1 MQFLTS
7 FRIQI
12 EVIIIYLKNK
22 LLKVLFISK
31 KVLYLCNNK
40 NKNRNYENLQRQKH

>member
-1 MQFLTS
+1 MQFHTS

-22 LLKVLFISK
+22 LLKVLFIT
-31 KVLYLCNNK
+31 YLFVYCSILIKTKTENEKLK
-40 NKNRNYENLQRQKH
+40 NKD